1 MLVEDAK
8 GNVFGGV
15 DKCTH
20 RLGDG
25 TDLDPNDILDMNY
38 LLKFNTDGSIIKF
51 RLRDEIVKDGKF
63 AENI

>member
-20 RLGDG
+20 RLGNG
-25 TDLDPNDILDMNY
+25 TDLELNDILDMNY
-38 LLKFNTDGSIIKF
+38 LIKFNTDGSIIKF
-51 RLRDEIVKDGKF
+51 RLRNEIVKDGKF